1 MTSCLRV
8 CTSGGGGGDSL
19 GRRRQLQLKPQI
31 NKEYGE
37 KAGSGLEVWRKRM
50 EEEKEEEK
58 N

>member
-1 MTSCLRV
+1 
-8 CTSGGGGGDSL
+8 
-19 GRRRQLQLKPQI
+19 LKPQI